1 MRAELMAPDVAEGLR
16 TASFTYPE
24 VGATLGA
31 LPPGYTHARREVT
44 LGSGE
49 QCLETARTALLGWHV
64 HRLAG
69 PRLTASSL
77 RVQEGAV
84 AVVQLGVGPLALPA
98 PIRVVYCV
106 DQPDR
111 AGFAYGTLPG
121 HPVRGEEAFA
131 VYREAD
137 ESVRFRIVA
146 FSRPATRLAAGSGPL
161 GRSVQTKLI
170 DRYVAAM
177 ISYVRPET
185 RRA

>member
-1 MRAELMAPDVAEGLR
+1 MRAELLAPDQAERLR
-16 TASFTYPE
+16 TEPFTYPE

-31 LPPGYTHARREVT
+31 LPAGYRHERREVT
-44 LGSGE
+44 LGSGRE
-49 QCLETARTALLGWHV
+49 FLDMARAALLGWHV

-69 PRLTASSL
+69 PRLTTSSL
-77 RVQEGAV
+77 TVQEGAV
-84 AVVQLGVGPLALPA
+84 ALVRLGFGPLALPA

-106 DQPDR
+106 DEPDR

-121 HPVRGEEAFA
+121 HPVSGEEAFA

-137 ESVRFRIVA
+137 ETVHFRIVA
-146 FSRPATRLAAGSGPL
+146 FSQPATRLAAGAGKL
-161 GRSVQTKLI
+161 GRSVQTKLA